1 MIRHQRPLTGW
12 QHIRPIPLMLLDL
25 HLLVGAQAQ
34 IFDRSTELLFALS
47 LLLVRLGLHDNL
59 ILGLHEPVLGLV
71 WRVLGKHYVLILI
84 LGDGL
89 ASRDT
94 SALEAAAES
103 GGVA

>member
-1 MIRHQRPLTGW
+1 
-12 QHIRPIPLMLLDL
+12 MLLDL

-34 IFDRSTELLFALS
+34 IFDCSTELLLALS

-71 WRVLGKHYVLILI
+71 WRVLGKHNVLVLV
-84 LGDGL
+84 LGYGL
-89 ASRDT
+89 ATRDT
-94 SALEAAAES
+94 SALEAAAKA